1 MKLFIGCL
9 VLTVIGVVA
18 LAQQTEST
26 SVLIV
31 TGGHEFERE
40 AFFNM
45 FTAMP
50 NVEYHHMEHPQANEI
65 YASPELEKYDVLVYY
80 DMNQDISESQKQAF
94 LDMVQQGKGLVFLHH
109 SLASYQEWDAYL
121 DIQGGRYH
129 LEPEDKSRKSTYKHD
144 VQIDVNVVDSSHPVT
159 RGLQDCTI
167 HDEVYGNFQVL
178 PTVQPLLKTD
188 HPESGDTL
196 AWAHTYG
203 NSNIVYIQ
211 LGHDHHAY
219 ENAKYQR
226 LVRQAIQ
233 WAAE

>member
-159 RGLQDCTI
+159 RGLQDFTI